1 MVDIQLI
8 EQLLSEYC
16 TTRNYRYSYGT
27 AGFRDEASKLD
38 TVMFTT
44 GIVACLRSIA
54 LKGKPI
60 GVMITASHNPPCDNG
75 VKIVEPDGSML
86 IQAWEATA
94 TDLAN
99 LVSSGN
105 QKAILERLKDLVPAG
120 NAEYRARLVLGRDSR
135 SSGPHLLSCLLAS
148 AKNLFNAD
156 VKDYGLLSTPQ
167 LHFLTNELSNDNDH
181 SEISESK
188 YFDFFLS
195 AWSTIM
201 ESHGAETTA
210 SSNFEYLTIDTA
222 NGIGGPKIQEL
233 LKRWP
238 LVQQVCVINNAW
250 ENPELLNHMCGADF
264 VKTNQC
270 LPHGIRNEDNSNK
283 LFCSFDG
290 DADRVVFYYVDATGV
305 FNLLD
310 GDKIATLFAK
320 FISQLLDE
328 ADLKSK
334 LSMGIVQTA
343 YANGSS
349 TNYLKEKLKV
359 PVTCAKTG
367 VKHLHHEAIT
377 HYDIGIYFEANG
389 HGTIIFSKKF
399 FEVIS
404 SNAAKSA
411 ATNTLK
417 ALSQLINQTVGDA
430 ISDMMG
436 VLAVLSILN
445 WSPADWNKEF
455 TDLPNKLT
463 KVIVPDRTIFVAT
476 DQERKLLSPR
486 GLQDKIDAEVAQF
499 DNGRSFVRASG
510 TEDAVRVYA
519 EASTR
524 EDTEKL
530 SRAVSSLVLASVS
543 N

>member
-1 MVDIQLI
+1 
-8 EQLLSEYC
+8 
-16 TTRNYRYSYGT
+16 
-27 AGFRDEASKLD
+27 
-38 TVMFTT
+38 
-44 GIVACLRSIA
+44 
-54 LKGKPI
+54 
-60 GVMITASHNPPCDNG
+60 
-75 VKIVEPDGSML
+75 
-86 IQAWEATA
+86 
-94 TDLAN
+94 
-99 LVSSGN
+99 
-105 QKAILERLKDLVPAG
+105 
-120 NAEYRARLVLGRDSR
+120 
-135 SSGPHLLSCLLAS
+135 
-148 AKNLFNAD
+148 
-156 VKDYGLLSTPQ
+156 
-167 LHFLTNELSNDNDH
+167 
-181 SEISESK
+181 
-188 YFDFFLS
+188 
-195 AWSTIM
+195 
-201 ESHGAETTA
+201 
-210 SSNFEYLTIDTA
+210 
-222 NGIGGPKIQEL
+222 
-233 LKRWP
+233 
-238 LVQQVCVINNAW
+238 
-250 ENPELLNHMCGADF
+250 
-264 VKTNQC
+264 
-270 LPHGIRNEDNSNK
+270 
-283 LFCSFDG
+283 
-290 DADRVVFYYVDATGV
+290 
-305 FNLLD
+305 
-310 GDKIATLFAK
+310 
-320 FISQLLDE
+320 
-328 ADLKSK
+328 
-334 LSMGIVQTA
+334 MGIVQTA